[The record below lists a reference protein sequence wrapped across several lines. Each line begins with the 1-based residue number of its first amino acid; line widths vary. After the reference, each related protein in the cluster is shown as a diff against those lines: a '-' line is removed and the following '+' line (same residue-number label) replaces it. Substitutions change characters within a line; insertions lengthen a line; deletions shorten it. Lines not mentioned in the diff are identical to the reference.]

1 MSPRPSDDPVINMRA
16 IAVPPLAGHD
26 CPDRSI
32 SALTRVMSRALR

>member
-1 MSPRPSDDPVINMRA
+1 MRA

-32 SALTRVMSRALR
+32 SALTHVMSRALR